1 MELVKVKFKGGWAF
15 AEPADVGKGIY
26 ELYVEPIAEEE
37 SPVALT
43 EVKKEV
49 KEDPPVEVKKN
60 VPDSRG
66 RNRKK

>member
-1 MELVKVKFKGGWAF
+1 MELVKVKFKGGWAL

-26 ELYVEPIAEEE
+26 ELYVEPVEAEKEEE
-37 SPVALT
+37 TV
-43 EVKKEV
+43 
-49 KEDPPVEVKKN
+49 PPVEVKKN

>member
-37 SPVALT
+37 SPVALIET
-43 EVKKEV
+43 EKE
-49 KEDPPVEVKKN
+49 EEAAPPVEVKKN

>member
-26 ELYVEPIAEEE
+26 ELYVEPVEEE
-37 SPVALT
+37 IPVGIPEEEE
-43 EVKKEV
+43 EVII
-49 KEDPPVEVKKN
+49 PPVEVKKN

-66 RNRKK
+66 RNRRK

>member
-26 ELYVEPIAEEE
+26 ELYVEPVEEE
-37 SPVALT
+37 IPVGIQEEEE
-43 EVKKEV
+43 EVII
-49 KEDPPVEVKKN
+49 PPVEVKKN
-60 VPDSRG
+60 VADSRG

>member
-26 ELYVEPIAEEE
+26 ELYVEPTEGEK
-37 SPVALT
+37 PVALIET
-43 EVKKEV
+43 EKE
-49 KEDPPVEVKKN
+49 EEAAPPVEVKKN